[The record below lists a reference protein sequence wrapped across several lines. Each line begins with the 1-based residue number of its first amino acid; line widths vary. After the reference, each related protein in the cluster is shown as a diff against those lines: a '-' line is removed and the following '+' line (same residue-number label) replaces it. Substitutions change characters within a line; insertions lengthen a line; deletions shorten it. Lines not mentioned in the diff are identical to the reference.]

1 MNIDKLLNEKS
12 MTKAMLA
19 EKMGIRSQNVN
30 VALKNPTEETIRKIA
45 VALGVEVW
53 ELFTSK
59 SEIVGGIEDGVKN
72 GFVCPKCGARFVLD
86 EKEES
91 L

>member
-59 SEIVGGIEDGVKN
+59 SEIVEEITEETKN
-72 GFVCPKCGARFVLD
+72 TIRCPKCGARFEL
-86 EKEES
+86 KED
-91 L
+91 

>member
-59 SEIVGGIEDGVKN
+59 SEIVGGVEDGAKN
-72 GFVCPKCGARFVLD
+72 GFVCPKCGARFEL
-86 EKEES
+86 KEE
-91 L
+91 

>member
-53 ELFTSK
+53 ELFKSK

-72 GFVCPKCGARFVLD
+72 GFACPKCGARFVLD
-86 EKEES
+86 EKEE
-91 L
+91 

>member
-59 SEIVGGIEDGVKN
+59 SEIVGGIEDGVKS
-72 GFVCPKCGARFVLD
+72 GFVCPKCGARFEL
-86 EKEES
+86 KED
-91 L
+91 